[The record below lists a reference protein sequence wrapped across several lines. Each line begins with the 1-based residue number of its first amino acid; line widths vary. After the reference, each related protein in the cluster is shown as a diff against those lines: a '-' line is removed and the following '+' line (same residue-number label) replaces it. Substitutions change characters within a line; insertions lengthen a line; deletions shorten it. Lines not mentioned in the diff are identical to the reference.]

1 MYSILLAV
9 IYAAFISLGL
19 PDSLL
24 GAAWPAMQPGMAV
37 PVSAVGIVSMII
49 SLGTVVSSLMSDRVN
64 RRMGTGIVTAVSV
77 LMTAVALM
85 GFSLSGSFWQLCIW
99 AVPYGLGAGGV
110 DAALNNYVALHYSS
124 RHMSWLHCF
133 WGIGVSVGP
142 YIMGQCL
149 LHGFPWGSGYKI
161 ISVIQFLLAAVIFI
175 SLPLWTRV
183 HGKETYLS
191 DYKKDDNKSADKPVG
206 LLHVMKIRG
215 VPFVLI
221 SFCVYCALE
230 SATGL
235 WASSFFAACRGID
248 TETAASLASLYYIG
262 ITAGRF
268 ACGFIADRVGD
279 RMLVRIGLITVICGA
294 GFIIIPVSSVVLA
307 CVGIVIC
314 GVGSAPV
321 YPSVIHS
328 TPDNFGAENSQAI
341 IGVQMASAYVGTT
354 FIPPLFGLI
363 SEKTG
368 MFIYPFFIILLAII
382 VLISTENVGKAVE
395 KES

>member
-85 GFSLSGSFWQLCIW
+85 GFSFSGSFWQLCIW

-142 YIMGQCL
+142 YIMGRCL
-149 LHGFPWGSGYKI
+149 LHGAVWNSGYMI
-161 ISVIQFLLAAVIFI
+161 ISVVQFILAAIIFI
-175 SLPLWTRV
+175 SLPLWKRASE
-183 HGKETYLS
+183 KETS
-191 DYKKDDNKSADKPVG
+191 VENEVERDDRSVG
-206 LLHVMKIRG
+206 ILNVLKIRG

-368 MFIYPFFIILLAII
+368 MFIYPFFIILLAVV
-382 VLISTENVGKAVE
+382 VLISTETVGKTVK
-395 KES
+395 KEH

>member
-24 GAAWPAMQPGMAV
+24 GSAWPAMQPEMSV

-49 SLGTVVSSLMSDRVN
+49 SLGTVVSSLMSDRLN
-64 RRMGTGIVTAVSV
+64 RRLGTGAVTAISV

-85 GFSLSGSFWQLCIW
+85 GFSFSGSFWQLCIW

-110 DAALNNYVALHYSS
+110 DAALNNYVAIHYSS

-142 YIMGQCL
+142 YIMGRCL
-149 LHGFPWGSGYKI
+149 LQGLAWNSGYMI
-161 ISVIQFLLAAVIFI
+161 IAVVQLAISAIIFI
-175 SLPLWTRV
+175 SLPLWKRA
-183 HGKETYLS
+183 KDNETFTE
-191 DYKKDDNKSADKPVG
+191 DDSKYNNRPIGILNV
-206 LLHVMKIRG
+206 LKIRG

-221 SFCVYCALE
+221 SFCMYCALE

-235 WASSFFAACRGID
+235 WASSFFAACRNAD

-262 ITAGRF
+262 ITSGRF
-268 ACGFIADRVGD
+268 ACGFIADRIGD
-279 RMLVRIGLITVICGA
+279 RMLVRIGLITIIFGA
-294 GFIIIPVSSVVLA
+294 VFITVPVSSVMLS

-314 GVGSAPV
+314 GLGSAPV

-341 IGVQMASAYVGTT
+341 IGVQMASAYIGTT
-354 FIPPLFGLI
+354 FIPPIFGLI
-363 SEKTG
+363 SEKAG
-368 MFIYPFFIILLAII
+368 MFIYPFFIILLAFITL
-382 VLISTENVGKAVE
+382 VSTEYVGRTVK
-395 KES
+395 K